1 MQVKTSVTVG
11 MTILVNLGAG
21 MDLARGERFEGVKK
35 EGFIMK
41 QQILLMFPV
50 TNIMIGIDLKFTANK
65 ENSRM
70 ILTF

>member
-1 MQVKTSVTVG
+1 MA
-11 MTILVNLGAG
+11 ILVNLGAG
-21 MDLARGERFEGVKK
+21 MGLAKGELFEGVKR
-35 EGFIMK
+35 GFY
-41 QQILLMFPV
+41 QETTNSSEFFPV

>member
-35 EGFIMK
+35 RVFIKK
-41 QQILLMFPV
+41 Q
-50 TNIMIGIDLKFTANK
+50 
-65 ENSRM
+65 
-70 ILTF
+70 

>member
-1 MQVKTSVTVG
+1 MA
-11 MTILVNLGAG
+11 ILVNLGAR

-35 EGFIMK
+35 LGFIKK

-65 ENSRM
+65 ENSR